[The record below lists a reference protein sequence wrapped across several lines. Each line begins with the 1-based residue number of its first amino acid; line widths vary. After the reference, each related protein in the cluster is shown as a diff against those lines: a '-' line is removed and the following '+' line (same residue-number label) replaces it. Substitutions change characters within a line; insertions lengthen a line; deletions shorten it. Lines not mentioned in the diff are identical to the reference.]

1 MVHRMI
7 GKTLLLNGDI
17 TNAVVELTKSFEIN
31 EELKNTHGI
40 GVVATTLIKTL
51 LQLNQREQAISYCQR
66 ALLIDPN
73 NRRLLKLY
81 DQLTES

>member
-7 GKTLLLNGDI
+7 GKTLLLHGDI
-17 TNAVVELTKSFEIN
+17 ENAVAELTKSFEIN

-40 GVVATTLIKTL
+40 GVVTTTLIKTL
-51 LQLNQREQAISYCQR
+51 LQINQQEQAISYCQR
-66 ALLIDPN
+66 ALSIDPN